1 MPGAWRTDLARTLAG
16 PRGPWPRRVFVAAGV
31 SRAGAGR
38 TGLTAVA
45 RAAAR
50 AAASPGAGGGQTAAI
65 HDHER
70 PCFRRS
76 DREPPIGIEPM
87 TYALRGRSGP
97 SSVVHQFTPTLLID
111 VLRSGHV
118 QNHPGVLLA
127 HPLARPPVGAG
138 RPAPPSGA
146 TSSALR
152 TPRSRLG
159 LRSRSRG
166 EPQGERRG
174 IRDS

>member
-1 MPGAWRTDLARTLAG
+1 MASQGRFRKTLRCWAF
-16 PRGPWPRRVFVAAGV
+16 WV
-31 SRAGAGR
+31 
-38 TGLTAVA
+38 
-45 RAAAR
+45 
-50 AAASPGAGGGQTAAI
+50 
-65 HDHER
+65 
-70 PCFRRS
+70 
-76 DREPPIGIEPM
+76 EPPIGIEPM
-87 TYALRGRSGP
+87 TYALRGRFRP

-159 LRSRSRG
+159 LRSPSRG
-166 EPQGERRG
+166 EPQVNAEASETVSVPRAELDALKAELKRLRREVGRDVARRRIQADPGPGDDAPVLNREELAEAWG
-174 IRDS
+174 IRE